1 MNTERINQLA
11 DDLDKVQAV
20 NPKGFNM
27 STWGYG
33 MIASLCN
40 LPDYNSVSF
49 QAIALDDRIDY
60 CGTAGCI
67 AGWTTLLHGE
77 TYHAEQPMVF
87 ARRYLE
93 LDEEMAPYL
102 FMPNEHEDDASDDY
116 NAGRVIYA
124 QINAG
129 MAAKVLRHLAA
140 TGDVDW
146 NQAYS

>member
-1 MNTERINQLA
+1 MNTERISQLA

-20 NPKGFNM
+20 NPHEFNM
-27 STWGYG
+27 SNWGYG
-33 MIASLCN
+33 MLVN
-40 LPDYNSVSF
+40 LEPFDHMGDLVVST
-49 QAIALDDRIDY
+49 DDRIEQ

-67 AGWTTLLHGE
+67 AGWATLLYGE
-77 TYHAEQPMVF
+77 MYHSNTPSEF
-87 ARRYLE
+87 AQGYLG
-93 LDEEMAPYL
+93 LNDDNAHDL
-102 FMPNEHEDDASDDY
+102 FMPNEHEEDMDDDY

-129 MAAKVLRHLAA
+129 MAAKVLRHLAT